1 MGKKKGRKAVYIGSF
16 DPVTN
21 GHLWVIEQGSK
32 MFDELVVGIGT
43 NPDKEYTFTLDE
55 RVELLEETTKDV
67 SNVSV
72 DTFEHKLAVTYAQE
86 IGAEYI
92 LRGIRKESDYEY
104 EREMRYVNSDVNS
117 EILTIFIMPP
127 REMAEVSSSLV
138 TGLIGFEDWEEIV
151 ERYVPEPVYQK
162 FIEKFVDAEE

>member
-21 GHLWVIEQGSK
+21 GHLWVIEQGSE

-55 RVELLEETTKDV
+55 RVELLEQISKDLP
-67 SNVSV
+67 NVSV

-86 IGAEYI
+86 VGAEYI
-92 LRGIRKESDYEY
+92 LRGVRSESDYEY
-104 EREMRYVNSDVNS
+104 ERGMRHVNSDVGP
-117 EILTIFIMPP
+117 EILTVFIMSP
-127 REMAEVSSSLV
+127 RESAEISSSLV
-138 TGLIGFEDWEEIV
+138 TGLIGFEGWEEIV
-151 ERYVPEPVYQK
+151 KMYVPEPVYEK
-162 FIEKFVDAEE
+162 FIEKFGDAEE